1 MNPES
6 LNHFETTISATEQRI
21 QKAKPLLAEDMDSVI
36 ARFPKTRYYGSK
48 RRLLGWIYRALK
60 DLPFNT
66 VLDGF
71 GGTAS
76 VSLLFKAM
84 GKQVNFHDGL
94 HCNTVAAQAL
104 LADKI
109 PFAEIAEAYDFID
122 QIKPNNGFISKTFSE
137 MYYTNEENRWL
148 DGAAKAIHQ
157 IADPIERSIYFYCLF
172 QACLKKRPFNLFHRA
187 NLNLR
192 LNPNVTRSFGN
203 WVTWEKQFSELMKES
218 FQDIQEIIKPAKQV
232 VNILPHGDISRLD
245 TGYDLIYL
253 DPPYVGLTKSS
264 EDYLKR
270 YHFLEGLSKYKEWN
284 KAIDQ
289 NSSIKAF
296 KSISHIS
303 EWQNKR
309 EFRERLFDVINKH
322 NQSIVVL
329 SYLSGAY
336 PSEKEIAEHFRKNF
350 RHVSILK
357 KDFCHALAKD
367 KKIELLFIGSNK

>member
-1 MNPES
+1 
-6 LNHFETTISATEQRI
+6 
-21 QKAKPLLAEDMDSVI
+21 MDSVI

-48 RRLLGWIYRALK
+48 RRLLGWIYHALK

-94 HCNTVAAQAL
+94 LCNTIAARAL
-104 LADKI
+104 LADEI
-109 PFAEIAEAYDFID
+109 PFAEIAEIHAFID
-122 QIKPNNGFISKTFSE
+122 KIRPNNGFISKTFSE
-137 MYYTNEENRWL
+137 MYYTDEENRWL

-157 IADPIERSIYFYCLF
+157 TTNPIKRCIYFYCLF

-192 LNPNVTRSFGN
+192 LNRNVTRSFGN
-203 WVTWEKQFSELMKES
+203 WVTWEKTFSELMKES
-218 FQDIQEIIKPAKQV
+218 FQDIQKVIKPAKQV

-245 TGYDLIYL
+245 TGYDLVYL
-253 DPPYVGLTKSS
+253 DPPYVGLSGS
-264 EDYLKR
+264 NEDYLKR
-270 YHFLEGLSKYKEWN
+270 YHFLEGLSEYKEWKKSIN
-284 KAIDQ
+284 E

-296 KSISHIS
+296 KPISHIS

-309 EFRERLFDVINKH
+309 EFRELLFDVINKH
-322 NQSIVVL
+322 SQSIVVL
-329 SYLSGAY
+329 SYLAGAY
-336 PSEKEIAEHFRKNF
+336 PSEKEITEHFRKKF
-350 RHVSILK
+350 RHVSVLK
-357 KDFCHALAKD
+357 KDFCHALAKE
-367 KKIELLFIGSNK
+367 KKVELLFIGSNK

>member
-1 MNPES
+1 MKFEHPNYFES
-6 LNHFETTISATEQRI
+6 TITATERGA
-21 QKAKPLLAEDMDSVI
+21 QKVKSPLTDDMDSII

-48 RRLLGWIYRALK
+48 RRLLGWIYHALK

-94 HCNTVAAQAL
+94 LCNTITARAL
-104 LADKI
+104 LADEM
-109 PFAEIAEAYDFID
+109 PFAEIAEAYAFID
-122 QIKPNNGFISKTFSE
+122 QIRPNDGFISKTFSG
-137 MYYTNEENRWL
+137 MYYTDEENRWL

-157 IADPIERSIYFYCLF
+157 TADPTKRNIYFYCLF

-192 LNPNVTRSFGN
+192 LNCNVTRSFGN
-203 WVTWEKQFSELMKES
+203 WVTWEKTFSDLMKES
-218 FQDIQEIIKPAKQV
+218 FQDIQEVIKPAKQV

-245 TGYDLIYL
+245 TGYDLVYL
-253 DPPYVGLTKSS
+253 DPPYVGLSGS
-264 EDYLKR
+264 NEDYLKR

-284 KAIDQ
+284 KALNQ
-289 NSSIKAF
+289 NSSINAF
-296 KSISHIS
+296 KPISHIS

-322 NQSIVVL
+322 SQSIVVL
-329 SYLSGAY
+329 SYLAGAH
-336 PSEKEIAEHFRKNF
+336 PSEEEITEHFRKTF
-350 RHVSILK
+350 KHVNVLK
-357 KDFCHALAKD
+357 KDLCHALAKE
-367 KKIELLFIGSNK
+367 KKIELLFIGSNR

>member
-1 MNPES
+1 MTFEYS
-6 LNHFETTISATEQRI
+6 NHFETTIAATEWSI
-21 QKAKPLLAEDMDSVI
+21 QTDKPLLTEDMDSII

-48 RRLLGWIYRALK
+48 RRLLGWIYHALK

-94 HCNTVAAQAL
+94 LCNTIAAQAL
-104 LADKI
+104 LADEM
-109 PFAEIAEAYDFID
+109 PFAEITEAHTFID
-122 QIKPNNGFISKTFSE
+122 HIRPNNGFISKTFSE
-137 MYYTNEENRWL
+137 MYYTDEENRWL

-157 IADPIERSIYFYCLF
+157 ITNPIKRSIYFYCLF

-203 WVTWEKQFSELMKES
+203 WVTWEKTFSELMKES
-218 FQDIQEIIKPAKQV
+218 FQDIQEVIKPAKQI

-253 DPPYVGLTKSS
+253 DPPYVGLSRSS

-284 KAIDQ
+284 KAINQ
-289 NSSIKAF
+289 SSSIRAF
-296 KSISHIS
+296 NPIPHIS
-303 EWQNKR
+303 DWQNRR
-309 EFRERLFDVINKH
+309 EFRERLFDLIDKH
-322 NQSIVVL
+322 SNSIVVL
-329 SYLSGAY
+329 SYLTGAY
-336 PSEKEIAEHFRKNF
+336 PSEEEIGEHFRKNF
-350 RHVSILK
+350 RHVRILK
-357 KDFCHALAKD
+357 KDFCHALAKE
-367 KKIELLFIGSNK
+367 KKIELLFIGSN